1 MLSFGVNGASIL
13 TLSDLF
19 IGGIKLEDMCRLSE
33 EITVWLSTETD
44 GADCFTSLE
53 EAANAHST
61 LGLYI
66 VK

>member
-1 MLSFGVNGASIL
+1 
-13 TLSDLF
+13 
-19 IGGIKLEDMCRLSE
+19 MCRLSE